1 MQLSEHPEKDAGGA
15 FMALREELEKSGHW
29 LFRWRS
35 YLPLLVLGL
44 SLIAFREFQ
53 YPFGS
58 QTLDDLWEIFCLAVS
73 MSGIILRALTVGF
86 VPEGT
91 SGRNTKSQV
100 AEALNTTGMYS
111 VARNPLYLGN
121 FIIWLGISLL
131 VRLWW
136 FSLIIIFIFWFY
148 YERIIFAEEEYLRGK
163 FGHRYLEWAEKT
175 PVLLPKFN
183 RWQRHSLPFS
193 LRTAMKGEYSGFF
206 AVIATFTFLEI
217 MGDYF
222 AAGVWEFDVMWQII
236 FFSGLVIYIIMMTM
250 KKTNLL
256 DVKGRP

>member
-1 MQLSEHPEKDAGGA
+1 
-15 FMALREELEKSGHW
+15 MALREELEKAGHW

-35 YLPLLVLGL
+35 YLPLLVIGL
-44 SLIAFREFQ
+44 SLIAFREFE

-58 QTLDDLWEIFCLAVS
+58 QMWDDLWEIFCLTVS
-73 MSGIILRALTVGF
+73 MVGITLRALTVGF

-100 AEALNTTGMYS
+100 AEELNTTGMYS
-111 VARNPLYLGN
+111 VVRNPLYLGN

-136 FSLIIIFIFWFY
+136 FSLIVIFIFWLY
-148 YERIIFAEEEYLRGK
+148 YERIIFAEEEFLRSK
-163 FGHRYLEWAEKT
+163 FGRLYLEWTEKT
-175 PVLLPKFN
+175 PVFLPELC
-183 RWQRHSLPFS
+183 RWRKPNLSFS
-193 LRTAMKGEYSGFF
+193 LRTALKGEYSGFF
-206 AVIATFTFLEI
+206 AIIATFTFLEV

-222 AAGVWEFDVMWQII
+222 AAGVWEFDTMWQII
-236 FFSGLVIYIIMMTM
+236 FFSGLFIYISLRIM
-250 KKTNLL
+250 KKSNLF

>member
-1 MQLSEHPEKDAGGA
+1 
-15 FMALREELEKSGHW
+15 MALREELERAGHW

-35 YLPLLVLGL
+35 YLPLLLIGL
-44 SLIAFREFQ
+44 SLIAFREFE

-73 MSGIILRALTVGF
+73 MVGIILRALTVGF

-100 AEALNTTGMYS
+100 AEELNTTGIYS
-111 VARNPLYLGN
+111 VVRNPLYLGN

-136 FSLIIIFIFWFY
+136 FSLIIIFIFWLY
-148 YERIIFAEEEYLRGK
+148 YERIIFAEEEFLRGK
-163 FGHRYLEWAEKT
+163 FGHLYLEWAEKT
-175 PVLLPKFN
+175 PVFLPKFDN
-183 RWQRHSLPFS
+183 WRRSSLSFS
-193 LRTAMKGEYSGFF
+193 FRTALKGEYSGFF
-206 AVIATFTFLEI
+206 AIIATFTFLEI
-217 MGDYF
+217 VGDYF
-222 AAGVWEFDVMWQII
+222 AAGVWEFDTMWQII
-236 FFSGLVIYIIMMTM
+236 SFSGLFIYIVLRIM

>member
-1 MQLSEHPEKDAGGA
+1 MP
-15 FMALREELEKSGHW
+15 LREELEKAGHL

-35 YLPLLVLGL
+35 YLPLLLIAL

-58 QTLDDLWEIFCLAVS
+58 HLLDDLWEIFCLVVS
-73 MSGIILRALTVGF
+73 MMGIILRILTVGF

-100 AEALNTTGMYS
+100 AEELNTTGMYS
-111 VARNPLYLGN
+111 IVRNPLYLGN

-136 FSLIIIFIFWFY
+136 FSLIVILIFWLY
-148 YERIIFAEEEYLRGK
+148 YERIIFAEEEFLRSK
-163 FGHRYLEWAEKT
+163 FGHLYLEWAEKT
-175 PVLLPKFN
+175 PASFPKFN
-183 RWQRHSLPFS
+183 RWRRPALPFS
-193 LRTAMKGEYSGFF
+193 FRTALKGEYPGFF
-206 AVIATFTFLEI
+206 AIISTFTFFEI
-217 MGDYF
+217 IGDYF
-222 AAGVWEFDVMWQII
+222 VEGVWEFDTMWQII
-236 FFSGLVIYIIMMTM
+236 FFSGLSIYIALRIM
-250 KKTNLL
+250 KKSNIL